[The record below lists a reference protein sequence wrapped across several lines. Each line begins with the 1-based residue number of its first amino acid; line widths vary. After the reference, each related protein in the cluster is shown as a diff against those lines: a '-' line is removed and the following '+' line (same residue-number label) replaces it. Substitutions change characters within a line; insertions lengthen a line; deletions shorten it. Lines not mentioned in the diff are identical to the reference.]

1 MEDTNRRTLYLLHH
15 VYSHPTDGYNI
26 YKGQEGNQ
34 ECPVCLGISGNDL
47 STFVNNNTRRAG
59 GEGQRGI
66 QRSFIANEW
75 PVNDIYTQINIVDV
89 E

>member
-1 MEDTNRRTLYLLHH
+1 MLYIIKSWRTQIGGLSIYWIM
-15 VYSHPTDGYNI
+15 YSHPTDGCNI

-59 GEGQRGI
+59 R
-66 QRSFIANEW
+66 RPAR
-75 PVNDIYTQINIVDV
+75 YTTVV
-89 E
+89 YSE